1 LSALGNLF
9 GADQKGAPV
18 DVVASSGKV
27 KASWATRLWK

>member
-1 LSALGNLF
+1 M

-27 KASWATRLWK
+27 NTSCRGRRGGRRGGGQA